1 MLHGG
6 PLRASEGLSME
17 HFVPFEEVGMS
28 GEPNKYHEL
37 SASQKLEVDKLIN
50 NIASKDVFL
59 VNGSLES
66 ALPDEE
72 LCEALVRF
80 GVEVLG
86 DIYEDTTGRLH
97 ARAHQAGLI
106 SAVKRIEDLRDVLN
120 NPQNDELGVC
130 EFHADGRRRC
140 GSVVEHILRAYTQGQ
155 QTLIEEPVYA
165 DGKVIGIVKKRTS

>member
-28 GEPNKYHEL
+28 GESNRYNDL

-50 NIASKDVFL
+50 SIASKDVFL

-106 SAVKRIEDLRDVLN
+106 SAVKRIEELRDFLN
-120 NPQNDELGVC
+120 SAQNNAYYDGDELGVC

-155 QTLIEEPVYA
+155 QTLIE
-165 DGKVIGIVKKRTS
+165 GQ

>member
-28 GEPNKYHEL
+28 GEPNRYHEL
-37 SASQKLEVDKLIN
+37 SPSQKLEVDKLIN
-50 NIASKDVFL
+50 NIASKDKFL

-80 GVEVLG
+80 GVAVLG
-86 DIYEDTTGRLH
+86 EVKAFPRRPPIDTLDRLVGRLRDH
-97 ARAHQAGLI
+97 ANQAGILN
-106 SAVKRIEDLRDVLN
+106 ALEHIEDLRDVLN

-130 EFHADGRRRC
+130 DFHADGRRRC

-155 QTLIEEPVYA
+155 QTLIE
-165 DGKVIGIVKKRTS
+165 GQ